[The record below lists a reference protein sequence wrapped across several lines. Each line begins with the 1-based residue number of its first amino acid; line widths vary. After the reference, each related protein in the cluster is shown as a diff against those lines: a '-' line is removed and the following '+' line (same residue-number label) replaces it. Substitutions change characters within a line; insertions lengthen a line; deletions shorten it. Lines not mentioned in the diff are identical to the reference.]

1 MKLTVANKVK
11 LGFGVIALLLLIASL
26 SSLWSFFTISSSSTK
41 VNDIAV
47 PAQQQSNLAQI
58 QLLKLAKLSALG
70 YTAEQSADISKYQS
84 EFVTAAQS
92 FNSVSKQLS
101 QLLKDDPSLNKPLKD
116 ALAQAALYE
125 EAVNSMFAAKLQA
138 IDGATA
144 SAAELDVLVKL
155 IDEAGATLLDI
166 TYIEAG
172 NQKATLELIAGAAG
186 RVDGQLLS
194 LMQTV
199 RETAGYTEA
208 EQLNE
213 SLQNIEFAFTD
224 MQANLDY
231 IGNLVG
237 KVGAE
242 DLWQTFNDQLTAVK
256 ERIKT
261 TDNLVALKNKQLAA
275 AGQAKQDLAKS
286 EETVSQAVA
295 SLDLLLDGAEN
306 QFNSLQSD
314 VSSSLSFAVLR
325 TIVLM
330 IVLIG
335 LAVAI
340 AVKTITSMLRP
351 LGSINKALDEVT
363 SGDLTHR
370 LRIVNDDEF
379 GALSTKVNSL
389 IESLSQLIRQISTNA
404 LELGHSSTRSR
415 EEVLEITEALTQQQ
429 QQIGVV
435 NETTQLLANSTHD
448 IADQASLAVQEMQ
461 GALKQSQQIDH
472 ISSENNK
479 LISNLAVQLTD
490 TADIML
496 KVNEQSKNIGGIL
509 ATIRGIAE
517 QTNLLAL
524 NAAIEAARAGEQ
536 GRGFA
541 VVADEVRS
549 LAVRSQTAVD
559 EIRNMIQIL
568 QQHSTSAVN
577 SITRGRSDAEYC
589 VGHTEELVS
598 SLVQVTHA
606 ITHMHDIST
615 AIAGATQQQLAM
627 GEVIQQNMHQMVTLS
642 DQSAE
647 KAHQT
652 LQHSQDVAISAEHLQ
667 DSICT
672 FKV

>member
-261 TDNLVALKNKQLAA
+261 TDNLVTLKNKQLAA

-461 GALKQSQQIDH
+461 GALKQSPQIDH